1 MKLMNVRGTFDYMP
15 KDMMIRN
22 KITDTLRKNF
32 EKYGY
37 LPIET
42 PILNYYDLLSYKYD
56 DDAEILNEIYKLT
69 DQGDRNLGLR
79 YDLTVPFCKVVG
91 LNKDLQM
98 PFRRYEIG
106 RVFRNGPVKLGR
118 TREFYQCDVDV
129 VGIDNR
135 YIEAEQMVM
144 AVNTYRDLGI
154 DIYIKYNNRKLM
166 SGLILEAG
174 IEEDKVPLVIGVIDK
189 KEKVTPED
197 LVLMLEDLA
206 ITKDKIDKL
215 LNLFDKEFSDYEK
228 MTDANALI
236 IEGVNEIKELNN
248 YLSEL
253 GILDDCK
260 FVSTLARGLSIYT
273 GLVFEFY
280 DKKQRLSC
288 AIGAGGRYNKI
299 ITNFMDNGQ
308 EYPAVGLSF
317 GLEPIYVIL
326 KEEMKDEP
334 ISDVYMV
341 PLDTNVDV
349 LRLATSIRS
358 VGFRVLIEMNKRKVG
373 KCFEYAERNNIPYV
387 MIVGNDE
394 VSTGKYKIKDMN
406 KKEEYTLSSDELVD
420 FLKKNK

>member
-56 DDAEILNEIYKLT
+56 DGAEILNEIYKLT

-154 DIYIKYNNRKLM
+154 DIFIKYNNRKLM

-253 GILDDCK
+253 GILDDCR

-406 KKEEYTLSSDELVD
+406 KKEEYTLTSDELVE

>member
-56 DDAEILNEIYKLT
+56 DGAEILNEIYKLT

-129 VGIDNR
+129 V
-135 YIEAEQMVM
+135 
-144 AVNTYRDLGI
+144 GI

-406 KKEEYTLSSDELVD
+406 KKEEYTLTSDELVE

>member
-1 MKLMNVRGTFDYMP
+1 
-15 KDMMIRN
+15 
-22 KITDTLRKNF
+22 
-32 EKYGY
+32 
-37 LPIET
+37 
-42 PILNYYDLLSYKYD
+42 
-56 DDAEILNEIYKLT
+56 
-69 DQGDRNLGLR
+69 
-79 YDLTVPFCKVVG
+79 
-91 LNKDLQM
+91 
-98 PFRRYEIG
+98 
-106 RVFRNGPVKLGR
+106 
-118 TREFYQCDVDV
+118 
-129 VGIDNR
+129 
-135 YIEAEQMVM
+135 
-144 AVNTYRDLGI
+144 
-154 DIYIKYNNRKLM
+154 
-166 SGLILEAG
+166 
-174 IEEDKVPLVIGVIDK
+174 
-189 KEKVTPED
+189 
-197 LVLMLEDLA
+197 MLEDLA
-206 ITKDKIDKL
+206 ITKDKIDIL

-406 KKEEYTLSSDELVD
+406 KKEEYTLTSDELVE

>member
-56 DDAEILNEIYKLT
+56 DGAEILNEIYKLT

-154 DIYIKYNNRKLM
+154 DIFIKYNNRKLM

-189 KEKVTPED
+189 KEKVSPED

-406 KKEEYTLSSDELVD
+406 KKEEYTLTSDELVE

>member
-56 DDAEILNEIYKLT
+56 DGAEILNEIYKLT

-154 DIYIKYNNRKLM
+154 DIFIKYNNRKLM

-406 KKEEYTLSSDELVD
+406 KKEEYTLTSDELVE